1 MFDLHKE
8 FILCTYSGRLEEIK
22 KKKKIQISFT
32 YLEYF
37 LRELRQS
44 SLGQWGTSVPLS
56 YFCQC
61 SARCRKPSSVL
72 ISVAVLL
79 WFEGNTAGIVPVKS
93 FQNVRQQRTY
103 LMEVWRAFDN
113 VDTIPTHPQR
123 TWYLEGCFV
132 KQDWMNQLWLNQL
145 LLLLVQDSVSEDR
158 IRTQTW
164 LRAWTSTELLEF
176 FFYRVPALTSVTA
189 PKGVTGVS
197 YEGVGV

>member
-1 MFDLHKE
+1 MNGIQLLIVPDNLLCKLDQESPVCLQQLGHLDMFDLPKE

-22 KKKKIQISFT
+22 KKKKSFT

-44 SLGQWGTSVPLS
+44 SFGQRGTSVPLN

-79 WFEGNTAGIVPVKS
+79 WFEGNTTGVVPVKS

-103 LMEVWRAFDN
+103 LMEV
-113 VDTIPTHPQR
+113 
-123 TWYLEGCFV
+123 
-132 KQDWMNQLWLNQL
+132 
-145 LLLLVQDSVSEDR
+145 
-158 IRTQTW
+158 
-164 LRAWTSTELLEF
+164 
-176 FFYRVPALTSVTA
+176 
-189 PKGVTGVS
+189 
-197 YEGVGV
+197 

>member
-1 MFDLHKE
+1 MNGIQLLIVPDNLLCKLDQESPVCLQQLGHLDMFDLHKE

-79 WFEGNTAGIVPVKS
+79 WFKGNTAGIVPVKS

-132 KQDWMNQLWLNQL
+132 KQDWMSLAEPTSLASCSGLSFWG
-145 LLLLVQDSVSEDR
+145 QDKNTNV
-158 IRTQTW
+158 
-164 LRAWTSTELLEF
+164 TEGLD
-176 FFYRVPALTSVTA
+176 
-189 PKGVTGVS
+189 
-197 YEGVGV
+197 